1 VRPLSGAGDIGDS
14 VALMVTDGVV
24 GEIGSVR
31 KYDPI
36 NPCDIAPLDRAPQTP
51 ALFRAMDFT
60 QAMVVDM
67 PEQLLPMTF
76 HQRQYKWPDE
86 GVGPVGLAGYP
97 PGLSKPP
104 VEVAVGQT
112 VWPLPAV
119 KSRPI
124 FAMEQIKPATM
135 NPSLD
140 TESMIPQRGMSL
152 RPTWTVYKTMPW
164 VPTAFIRNVQLEG
177 ESSRWLIEGVT
188 RDSTGT
194 ALGNCRVVAMRSDKI
209 AINQDIQ
216 ANPVVAD
223 LTSDGS
229 GNFSAQVGANVPHQ
243 LTGYKA
249 GSPDVAGVT
258 VNNVMPVA
266 K

>member
-1 VRPLSGAGDIGDS
+1 MRPPLDTGEIGDGIS
-14 VALMVTDGVV
+14 LALHDGVI

-36 NPCDIAPLDRAPQTP
+36 NPFDVSEGDDETIRP
-51 ALFRAMDFT
+51 ALFPTSNAIPFKVALSST
-60 QAMVVDM
+60 YLQ
-67 PEQLLPMTF
+67 PMTF
-76 HQRQYKWPDE
+76 HQRLYQWPA
-86 GVGPVGLAGYP
+86 VGPMPYDAERSV
-97 PGLSKPP
+97 SQPP
-104 VEVAVGQT
+104 VEVPQGQSE
-112 VWPLPAV
+112 WAL
-119 KSRPI
+119 RPI
-124 FAMEQIKPATM
+124 TSIPINRVNDETTPLMGEQP
-135 NPSLD
+135 LD
-140 TESMIPQRGMSL
+140 TEAIIPQRGN
-152 RPTWTVYKTMPW
+152 RRRDAWTVRKTMPW
-164 VPTAFIRNVQLEG
+164 ATTVFIRNVQLEG
-177 ESSRWLIEGVT
+177 ESGRWLIEGVT

-194 ALGNCRVVAMRSDKI
+194 ALGSCRVVAMRSDKI

-243 LTGYKA
+243 LTAYKA